1 MKSIYSSFLVLA
13 LFCSGLSLC
22 AQVTYPEK
30 YFRFPLDLPMS
41 ISGAFGEIRANHLH
55 SGIDLR
61 TNQEEGYPVYAV
73 ANGFVSRIRVQAY
86 GFGYAL
92 YIDHP
97 NGFTTVYGHLKQYN
111 DKITAWLHQKQYE
124 LEQFDV
130 DLFPKPGELPVL
142 KNDIVALTGSSGVS
156 GGPHL
161 HYEIRNTITE
171 FPINPLLFGYQLA
184 DTIPPLIR
192 SLRIIPL
199 KGRGLVNGKAV
210 PINLAILRVSAN
222 KYRVSAPHPITLS
235 GDIVFGI
242 DAEDFQNGNGIPT
255 GVYSYGFYM
264 DNICYTSIRMETFSF
279 KQNRAANSILDYGE
293 CMKSGHRYVRSFV
306 EPWNPLKIYDVVQ
319 DNGIFRFNDN
329 QSHEVKI
336 EIKDFHGNTSVLTLP
351 IKSKAEALPRVIH
364 TGYQKVFYGNK
375 NNILETPNMKI
386 TIPKGELYDTLYFK
400 YHVDGSDR
408 RLVSSIYTIQDKY
421 TPVHDYYTLSIK
433 TKPIDPDLKE
443 KTVMVR
449 LEDDGTLSA
458 CGGDW
463 VKGFMV
469 AKVNVFGRFGVAI
482 DTIPPVITPLTNFS
496 KKSYTG
502 NSIIQFRITDN
513 LSGIKSFKGYLN
525 GKWVLMSFDGK
536 TSRLSLDLEGL
547 TIPGENTL
555 SIELEDS
562 VGNKTKFEKT
572 FEN

>member
-1 MKSIYSSFLVLA
+1 MKSIYSCFITLTFI
-13 LFCSGLSLC
+13 LFRLSLC
-22 AQVTYPEK
+22 GQVTYPDK
-30 YFRFPLDLPMS
+30 YFRLPLDLPMS
-41 ISGAFGEIRANHLH
+41 LSGGFGEIRANHLH

-61 TNQEEGYPVYAV
+61 TNQQEGYPVYAV
-73 ANGFVSRIRVQAY
+73 ADGFVSRIRVQAY

-161 HYEIRNTITE
+161 HYEIRSTVTE
-171 FPINPLLFGYQLA
+171 YPINPLLFGYQLA
-184 DTIPPLIR
+184 DTIPPRII

-199 KGRGLVNGKAV
+199 KGRGRVNGKDL
-210 PINLAILRVSAN
+210 PIDLSVTRISTY
-222 KYRVSAPHPITLS
+222 KYRVSNPHPIELS
-235 GDIVFGI
+235 GDIIFGI
-242 DAEDFQNGNGIPT
+242 DAEDFQNGNEIPT

-264 DNICYTSIRMETFSF
+264 DNLCYSLLRMETFSF
-279 KQNRAANSILDYGE
+279 KQNRAANSILDYAE
-293 CMKSGHRYVRSFV
+293 CMKSGHRYVRSYV
-306 EPWNPLKIYDVVQ
+306 EPWNPLKIYDLVQ
-319 DNGIFRFNDN
+319 DNGIFRFTDN

-336 EIKDFHGNTSVLTLP
+336 EVKDFHGNTSVLTIP
-351 IKSKAEALPRVIH
+351 VKSKIVAIHNVTH

-386 TIPKGELYDTLYFK
+386 SIPKGELYDTLYFK
-400 YHVDGSDR
+400 YRADGVDR
-408 RLVSSIYTIQDKY
+408 RLVSPIYNIQDKY

-433 TKPIDPDLKE
+433 TKPINPELRE
-443 KTVMVR
+443 KIVMVR
-449 LEDDGTLSA
+449 LDDDGSLIA
-458 CGGDW
+458 CGGNW
-463 VKGFMV
+463 SKEFMK

-482 DTIPPVITPLTNFS
+482 DTTPPVIRPVTNFN
-496 KKSYTG
+496 KKSYLENG
-502 NSIIQFRITDN
+502 IIQFRITDN
-513 LSGIKSFKGYLN
+513 LSGIKTYKGYLN

-536 TSRLSLDLEGL
+536 SSRLTLDLEGL
-547 TIPGENTL
+547 TLPGENTL
-555 SIELEDS
+555 IIELEDS